1 MNTETQTTIGE
12 LMHKPLSRAADYA
25 GALGFS
31 RGSLNLILHY
41 VKEQNLERIKEL
53 AHSALENIED
63 VFIKHQ
69 VQ

>member
-41 VKEQNLERIKEL
+41 VKEQNLERIEEL

-69 VQ
+69 L